1 MAAGNLTFL
10 GLWASK
16 KGSIKAKKLVA
27 YLLYELLIKSLTNVQ

>member
-16 KGSIKAKKLVA
+16 KPLLKAEKLVA
-27 YLLYELLIKSLTNVQ
+27 YLLNELLIKSLTDV